1 MKRTITAFAAAV
13 AVLGCTA
20 APALAKQ
27 PAAAAEPAGTLV
39 DVAVAASGLDGPDA
53 NGKDYDLLVAAVLAT
68 GLADD
73 LSGDTALTVFA
84 PNDRAFQRL
93 VADLTGAEEL
103 PSEADALAAV
113 LATFTVPQITSIL
126 LYHVTPGALDSAA
139 VLSSGELT
147 MLDGGTVTP
156 SFPFRLADESPAL
169 KDPKLVKPAIDI
181 AATNGVIH
189 TIDRV
194 LVPAL

>member
-1 MKRTITAFAAAV
+1 MKRTITALAAAV
-13 AVLGCTA
+13 AVLAATA
-20 APALAKQ
+20 GPAMAKQ
-27 PAAAAEPAGTLV
+27 PAAAAEPAGTIV
-39 DVAVAASGLDGPDA
+39 DLAVGASSLEGPDT

-68 GLADD
+68 GLDD
-73 LSGDTALTVFA
+73 ALAADTALTVFA

-113 LATFTVPQITSIL
+113 LATFSPAQITAIL
-126 LYHVTPGALDSAA
+126 LYHVTPGALDSEPLLRFVA
-139 VLSSGELT
+139 LT
-147 MLDGGTVTP
+147 MPDGRDIAP
-156 SFPFRLADESPAL
+156 ASPFRLVDETPAL
-169 KDPKLVKPAIDI
+169 KDPKLVRQAIDLV
-181 AATNGVIH
+181 ATNGVIH

>member
-1 MKRTITAFAAAV
+1 MKRTITALAAAV
-13 AVLGCTA
+13 AVLCLTA
-20 APALAKQ
+20 GPALAKQ
-27 PAAAAEPAGTLV
+27 PAAAAEPAGTIV
-39 DVAVAASGLDGPDA
+39 DLAVGASSLEGPDA

-68 GLADD
+68 GLDD
-73 LSGDTALTVFA
+73 ALAGDTALTVFA

-113 LATFTVPQITSIL
+113 LATFSPAQITAIL
-126 LYHVTPGALDSAA
+126 LYHVTPGALDSGA
-139 VLSSGELT
+139 VLSSGALT

-156 SFPFRLADESPAL
+156 ASPFRLVDETLAL
-169 KDPKLVKPAIDI
+169 KDPKLVRQGIDLV
-181 AATNGVIH
+181 AANGVIH

-194 LVPAL
+194 LVPTL